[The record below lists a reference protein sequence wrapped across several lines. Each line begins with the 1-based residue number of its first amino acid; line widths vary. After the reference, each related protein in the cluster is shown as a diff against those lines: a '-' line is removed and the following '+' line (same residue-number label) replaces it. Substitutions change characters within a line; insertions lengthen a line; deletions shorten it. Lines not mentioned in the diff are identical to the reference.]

1 MADLKAIVCVD
12 QAKPV
17 PATIPDRALVLI
29 EIDKVVYK
37 MSFADLAAEV
47 ISKIPPAT
55 P

>member
-17 PATIPDRALVLI
+17 PATIPDSALVLI
-29 EIDKVVYK
+29 EINRVVYK
-37 MSFADLAAEV
+37 MTFADLAAKV
-47 ISKIPPAT
+47 IAKIPPAA